1 MYFVKRTNTVQR
13 ILKQFVSHAFQVK
26 HKESVLEN
34 FACNFS
40 ELSQRKDG
48 TQKGKHKVYIFI
60 NSSHKFRK
68 YKICSK
74 R

>member
-1 MYFVKRTNTVQR
+1 MYFVKRTNTAQR
-13 ILKQFVSHAFQVK
+13 IIKQFVSHAFQVK
-26 HKESVLEN
+26 ESVLEN
-34 FACNFS
+34 SACNFS

-48 TQKGKHKVYIFI
+48 TQKGKHKVHIFI